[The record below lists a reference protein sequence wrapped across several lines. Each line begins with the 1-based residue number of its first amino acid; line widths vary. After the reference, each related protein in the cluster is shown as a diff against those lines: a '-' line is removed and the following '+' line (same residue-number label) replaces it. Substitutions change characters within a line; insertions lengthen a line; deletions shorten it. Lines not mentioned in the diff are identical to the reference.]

1 MTEFEKKMLLTEEA
15 YRDLKTWA
23 GLSAKT
29 FVQTNYYYD
38 TDDGA
43 FHKRGITCRI
53 REKNAIYVATIK
65 EHKGNEKSEENT
77 KEVKNA
83 FDTTCFADL
92 GVSFQGC
99 LKTTR
104 TILCQDIG
112 VIALLDKNEYLD
124 TVDYELEIEY
134 LEEYAEQAKLIEMV
148 LLYVLSNHGILE
160 DKIRRQHPN
169 KSSRFFQRKAH
180 LD

>member
-1 MTEFEKKMLLTEEA
+1 MTEFEKKVLLTDEA
-15 YRDLKTWA
+15 YWVLKTWA

-43 FHKRGITCRI
+43 FHNRGITCRI
-53 REKNAIYVATIK
+53 REKNATYVATIK
-65 EHKGNEKSEENT
+65 EHKGNEKSEENS

-83 FDTTCFADL
+83 FDTTLFADL
-92 GVSFQGC
+92 GVSFQGS

-104 TILCQDIG
+104 TILCRDTG

-134 LEEYAEQAKLIEMV
+134 LEEYEEQAKLIEMV
-148 LLYVLSNHGILE
+148 LLYVLSTHGNQSNKLLS
-160 DKIRRQHPN
+160 QQPN
-169 KSSRFFQRKAH
+169 KSSRFFQRKAY
-180 LD
+180 LN